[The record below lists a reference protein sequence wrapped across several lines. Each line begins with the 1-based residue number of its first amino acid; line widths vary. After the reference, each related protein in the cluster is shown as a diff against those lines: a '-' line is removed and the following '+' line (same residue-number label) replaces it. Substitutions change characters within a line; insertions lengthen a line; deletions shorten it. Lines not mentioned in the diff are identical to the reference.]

1 MTHFLPSIFNEY
13 VQLVVA
19 APVLANPEVKL
30 PVDCPDPLVE
40 STVIEAAQGTVIPL
54 INWKGK
60 DGLGVP
66 IKNLR
71 VTVNIPVPTKNV
83 SLASGRPV
91 AMKQENGA
99 TVFTL
104 DLDVADALILRK

>member
-1 MTHFLPSIFNEY
+1 MPVVCEEPPIFFH
-13 VQLVVA
+13 
-19 APVLANPEVKL
+19 AP
-30 PVDCPDPLVE
+30 VE
-40 STVIEAAQGTVIPL
+40 STVIEAPQGIVIPL